1 MEIKGKIPA
10 KVKRI
15 KFTDSQTEC
24 EVVLPHTQVEEVPAP
39 TAPGAPSSSKGAEQ
53 DKWRKPKRKR
63 QAKEDDDGA
72 TGDEPTATRGPNLT
86 RCSPGLAIEACGA
99 LSQKHHEK
107 LEEIGLDAIA
117 CMTLDGIEKPD
128 LIRWLMDR
136 TDPETMTISIDD
148 DRKIQITPRTAQL
161 VLGTPL
167 GGKDIVIPS
176 NKVVRST
183 YDKITDELGIPR
195 DGRISAKML
204 ISDDPNAVRFFVMI
218 LMSKLLLPTTDFYI
232 PKSDVWV
239 ASDLD
244 RVAAIDWSKAVFLAL
259 GDSLRCW
266 REKPGSS
273 ITACVAFLVLV
284 YVDNLLPPKEIGID
298 LTYTPHIQLYT
309 KDIIDQIVQ
318 VDRNADGDG
327 TPDFGNLPVRPISI
341 TCYAHRVCVKGKVS
355 RGCSTSPPFMDEIVS
370 ATTFSFPVMSD
381 TIGPHLELVLEDRR
395 AAFIDST
402 AAYDKLAKECAQE
415 IERQIRKVKNNQ
427 TMLYKQFVQA
437 LQGLQGAQSRLTD
450 PRVPHSK
457 EDHQKL
463 DGGDPLSDE
472 PNSSAQP
479 QHQRSDDFIV
489 EFVVCHEEGIPNSR
503 DTANETMDQEENIS
517 EGAHVIVDPSQAEHT
532 PNTGDMSSSP
542 HTGGIAP
549 SDQQFGIDVDYM
561 AGDRVPFQEDTSAYA
576 YWDHTSNEPPFAIA
590 GDEMLH
596 ISSPETVTENI
607 SDNLNDED
615 GAAHGIEKILSL
627 ATSDTN
633 QTHDCHLVSQEP
645 CLNITPTLSLELP
658 TDTGMTDTQVYEK
671 IEEICMREGAP
682 TLNELQSD
690 PREVN
695 EGANSTPW
703 SQPKRFI
710 SKPARY
716 LSPVIVDPPHC
727 IPDAAKTIQFR
738 DFILAN
744 AERLKG
750 LKLLEMDSVVAYV
763 PDVVESFT
771 DGNMTEGLFIDAF
784 STMIFK
790 DDMRNRPASFG
801 KRIFLPT
808 TIGVVLPVLHH
819 AHWSLYA
826 INIPHRRIDI
836 MDSNNYPLIGTHVG
850 NHHKRLS
857 DALQKVLPKRFCR
870 FGGFRKNRMDCAK
883 MEIGSNDCAFFI
895 MKYMEAYDGNT
906 EPIEN
911 LPIPSNSTILRSSI
925 LHQLVFSEHNIAG
938 PQHPEIEKFHCS
950 EDGEPDPQGN

>member
-1 MEIKGKIPA
+1 MEIKGKMPA

-15 KFTDSQTEC
+15 KFANSQTEC
-24 EVVLPHTQVEEVPAP
+24 EVVLQHTQ
-39 TAPGAPSSSKGAEQ
+39 GIEQ
-53 DKWRKPKRKR
+53 DKRRKPKRKR

-72 TGDEPTATRGPNLT
+72 AGDENSQSLQQMWM
-86 RCSPGLAIEACGA
+86 LANCHKGAKPDRLQPWVRACGA
-99 LSQKHHEK
+99 LSQKHHDK

-136 TDPETMTISIDD
+136 TDRETMTISIDD
-148 DRKIQITPRTAQL
+148 DRKILITTRTVQL
-161 VLGTPL
+161 VSGTPL

-204 ISDDPNAVRFFVMI
+204 IGVIKRRQDDPNAVRLFVMI
-218 LMSKLLLPTTDFYI
+218 LMSKLLLPTTDFYS

-273 ITACVAFLVLV
+273 ITACVAFLVL
-284 YVDNLLPPKEIGID
+284 
-298 LTYTPHIQLYT
+298 YT

-318 VDRNADGDG
+318 VDRNAGGDG
-327 TPDFGNLPVRPISI
+327 TPDFCNLPVCSIST

-355 RGCSTSPPFMDEIVS
+355 QSCSTSPPFVDELIS
-370 ATTFSFPVMSD
+370 STTFSFPVMSD
-381 TIGPHLELVLEDRR
+381 TIGPHMELVPEDRR
-395 AAFIDST
+395 AAFLNSI
-402 AAYDKLAKECAQE
+402 AAYDRLAKECAQE
-415 IERQIRKVKNNQ
+415 IECQIRKVKNNQ
-427 TMLYKQFVQA
+427 TMLYKHFVQA
-437 LQGLQGAQSRLTD
+437 LQGLQGAQSSPVD
-450 PRVPHSK
+450 PRSPHSK

-463 DGGDPLSDE
+463 DGEDPLLDE
-472 PNSSAQP
+472 PNSSTQP
-479 QHQRSDDFIV
+479 QQPRSDDFIAD
-489 EFVVCHEEGIPNSR
+489 FLDCDEEGIPNSR

-517 EGAHVIVDPSQAEHT
+517 GGPHVIVDPPQAEHM
-532 PNTGDMSSSP
+532 PNTGDVSNSP

-561 AGDRVPFQEDTSAYA
+561 AVDGQEDASADA
-576 YWDHTSNEPPFAIA
+576 VADHTSNEPPFAIA
-590 GDEMLH
+590 GNEMIH
-596 ISSPETVTENI
+596 ISSPETVTKNI
-607 SDNLNDED
+607 TD
-615 GAAHGIEKILSL
+615 K
-627 ATSDTN
+627 
-633 QTHDCHLVSQEP
+633 P

-671 IEEICMREGAP
+671 IEETC
-682 TLNELQSD
+682 S
-690 PREVN
+690 
-695 EGANSTPW
+695 
-703 SQPKRFI
+703 
-710 SKPARY
+710 
-716 LSPVIVDPPHC
+716 
-727 IPDAAKTIQFR
+727 
-738 DFILAN
+738 
-744 AERLKG
+744 
-750 LKLLEMDSVVAYV
+750 LKLLEMESAVAYV

-771 DGNMTEGLFIDAF
+771 DRNMTEGLFIDAF
-784 STMIFK
+784 SAMIFK
-790 DDMRNRPASFG
+790 EYMRNRPASFR

-819 AHWSLYA
+819 THWSLYA
-826 INIPHRRIDI
+826 INIPRRRIDI

-850 NHHKRLS
+850 DHHSSLAKRIVQRLS
-857 DALQKVLPKRFCR
+857 DALQKALPKRFCR
-870 FGGFRKNRMDCAK
+870 FGGFRKNHMECTK

-895 MKYMEAYDGNT
+895 MKYMEAYDGNR
-906 EPIEN
+906 EPIEK
-911 LPIPSNSTILRSSI
+911 LPIPSNSTVLRSSI

-938 PQHPEIEKFHCS
+938 PQHPEIERFRFS
-950 EDGEPDPQGN
+950 EDGAPNPQGN

>member
-1 MEIKGKIPA
+1 MEIKGKMPA

-15 KFTDSQTEC
+15 KFADSQTEC

-39 TAPGAPSSSKGAEQ
+39 TAPGAPSSSKGVEQ
-53 DKWRKPKRKR
+53 DKRRKPKRKR

-72 TGDEPTATRGPNLT
+72 TGDEPTAIRGPNLT

-136 TDPETMTISIDD
+136 TDLETMCISIDD
-148 DRKIQITPRTAQL
+148 DRKIQITTRTVQL

-183 YDKITDELGIPR
+183 YDKISDELGIPR

-204 ISDDPNAVRFFVMI
+204 IGVIKHRQDDPDAVRFFVMI

-244 RVAAIDWSKAVFLAL
+244 RVAAIDWSKAVFLVL

-273 ITACVAFLVLV
+273 ITACVAFLVL
-284 YVDNLLPPKEIGID
+284 
-298 LTYTPHIQLYT
+298 YT

-318 VDRNADGDG
+318 VDRSAGGDG
-327 TPDFGNLPVRPISI
+327 TPDFGNLLVRPIST
-341 TCYAHRVCVKGKVS
+341 TCYAHRVCVKGK
-355 RGCSTSPPFMDEIVS
+355 
-370 ATTFSFPVMSD
+370 
-381 TIGPHLELVLEDRR
+381 
-395 AAFIDST
+395 
-402 AAYDKLAKECAQE
+402 
-415 IERQIRKVKNNQ
+415 
-427 TMLYKQFVQA
+427 FVQA
-437 LQGLQGAQSRLTD
+437 LHGLQGAQTRPAD
-450 PRVPHSK
+450 PRVPHFQ

-463 DGGDPLSDE
+463 DGEDPLSDE

-479 QHQRSDDFIV
+479 QHQQSDDFIAK
-489 EFVVCHEEGIPNSR
+489 FVDCHEEGIPNSR
-503 DTANETMDQEENIS
+503 DPANETMDQEENIS
-517 EGAHVIVDPSQAEHT
+517 DSSHVIVDPPQAEHT
-532 PNTGDMSSSP
+532 PTTGDVSSSP
-542 HTGGIAP
+542 HNEGNAP
-549 SDQQFGIDVDYM
+549 SDQQSALDVDYM
-561 AGDRVPFQEDTSAYA
+561 AGDGLQFQEDTSADA
-576 YWDHTSNEPPFAIA
+576 VADHTNNEPPFANA
-590 GDEMLH
+590 GNEMIH
-596 ISSPETVTENI
+596 ISSPETITETI

-615 GAAHGIEKILSL
+615 GAAHRTETIHTL

-633 QTHDCHLVSQEP
+633 QTHDCHLDSQDP
-645 CLNITPTLSLELP
+645 CLNITPTLSLVLP

-682 TLNELQSD
+682 TLNEVQPPS
-690 PREVN
+690 PY
-695 EGANSTPW
+695 NS
-703 SQPKRFI
+703 
-710 SKPARY
+710 
-716 LSPVIVDPPHC
+716 
-727 IPDAAKTIQFR
+727 
-738 DFILAN
+738 
-744 AERLKG
+744 
-750 LKLLEMDSVVAYV
+750 LKLLEMDSAVAYV
-763 PDVVESFT
+763 PDVVASFT

-784 STMIFK
+784 SAMIFK

-808 TIGVVLPVLHH
+808 TIGILLNIDFIDQGGWKESFCPNELASKLRDFLCHINTTNTQLVVLPVLHH

-836 MDSNNYPLIGTHVG
+836 MDSNNYPLIGTHIG
-850 NHHKRLS
+850 DHHSSLAKRIVKRLS
-857 DALQKVLPKRFCR
+857 DALQKALPKRLCR
-870 FGGFRKNRMDCAK
+870 FGGFRKNHMDCTK

-895 MKYMEAYDGNT
+895 MKYMEAYDGNR
-906 EPIEN
+906 EPITN
-911 LPIPSNSTILRSSI
+911 LPIPVCKSRTIQSQIVLT
-925 LHQLVFSEHNIAG
+925 LVFCHNS
-938 PQHPEIEKFHCS
+938 H
-950 EDGEPDPQGN
+950 